1 MNTLQRP
8 RPVIHVLDEDR
19 VTLEEVTFAAKRRWV
34 VRSHANAAELA
45 AGCAGEPG
53 CLVMSLIAPDIGQAE
68 RRARYSLLDGR
79 RAIILVGSHATVGM
93 IVRLFKLGVVDFL
106 RKPLDRLHLSRA
118 VLAALRRDRE
128 LQAARAA
135 QERLVPLPRLAQPE
149 TCATQRPGTRRAPQP
164 RRAAQRPRHP
174 FPLP

>member
-1 MNTLQRP
+1 M
-8 RPVIHVLDEDR
+8 LDEDR

-34 VRSHANAAELA
+34 VRSHASAAELA
-45 AGCAGEPG
+45 ASHAGEPG
-53 CLVMSLIAPDIGQAE
+53 CLVMSLIAPDVGQAE
-68 RRARYSLLDGR
+68 KRARSSLLDGR

-118 VLAALRRDRE
+118 ILAALRRDRE
-128 LQAARAA
+128 RHAAQAA
-135 QERLVPLPRLAQPE
+135 QEGPVLLPRLAQSE
-149 TCATQRPGTRRAPQP
+149 TCATKRPGGRRARRP

-174 FPLP
+174 SPPP